1 MPEAAEWIARLLTG
15 TSATI
20 IATIAVAVIGL
31 LLMLGEVSIT
41 RTARV
46 ILGCFIVFGSGVIAA
61 GLADLT
67 SSSSDYAS
75 APVAASQPPAEFVSP
90 AVDPSGYDP
99 YAGAAVPDNRSAEE
113 GWLER

>member
-1 MPEAAEWIARLLTG
+1 MPEAAQWIAGLLTG
-15 TSATI
+15 TAATI

-31 LLMLGEVSIT
+31 LLLFGEVSIG
-41 RTARV
+41 RTGRV

-67 SSSSDYAS
+67 GSSGDYGAG
-75 APVAASQPPAEFVSP
+75 PVLVTQPVEFVSP
-90 AVDPSGYDP
+90 DVNSSGYDP

>member
-15 TSATI
+15 TPATI

-31 LLMLGEVSIT
+31 LLLFGEVSVT
-41 RTARV
+41 RTGRV

-61 GLADLT
+61 GLADLAG
-67 SSSSDYAS
+67 SSSAYAD
-75 APVAASQPPAEFVSP
+75 APLAAAQPPVEFISP
-90 AVDPSGYDP
+90 DVDASGYDP